1 MYFAVRMYPKRCGS
15 LYFHLPRPV
24 MGDVGK
30 EIMLSEKGGR
40 QRNENEKLWK
50 IADKA

>member
-15 LYFHLPRPV
+15 LYFHPACPI

-40 QRNENEKLWK
+40 QRNENEKFWK